1 MPGVANGL
9 RTKVRSVAVS
19 VVASAAIA
27 AAASAVPTF
36 AQGRMIVL
44 SPTAVQQGQPVH
56 VTASACTGATT
67 VLVDGKTFPAAANG
81 NVFDL
86 TTASLSPGSH
96 TVAVD
101 CGGTASEPA
110 PLTIVAAKQL
120 ATPTVVCAR
129 NASPRDGAAIALTS
143 TARTAETAAIEAAKV
158 KAKADNV
165 PYPAPEESSRLLARC
180 EKDWAWTLRLEDSL
194 SLQVADFSDWRDAD
208 ANRQVPLHLFI
219 DGIELANMTIRR
231 VSVDKATKTD
241 SLETILTFSTDAS
254 APEDR
259 VATRTALAQ
268 VLRTARSK
276 QWKFGASDMTVSIGP
291 AGGPQWPSTA
301 KIRINPYPTALTWF
315 GAFAAV
321 ALIVVIVVLAVRTP
335 LLRDGGGTN
344 APFSL
349 AKNQMAL
356 WFVVIFGSFVFV
368 TVTTGQAAAMS
379 TTALTLIGISGATGL
394 AAIAIDTRKR
404 SVETSEKQA
413 LEAERTTLQQEL
425 DGPGGLREKRKAAA
439 DSSAEAAQLDATIQA
454 KLQRLEVVTAK
465 LQSAPAP
472 QAQTSKGWLT
482 DILSDEHG
490 LSFHRLQMAAWTLAM
505 VGVFIVAVWRTFA
518 MAEFDATMLALLG
531 ISSGTYLGFKFPE
544 RDTTSDGS
552 NR

>member
-1 MPGVANGL
+1 
-9 RTKVRSVAVS
+9 
-19 VVASAAIA
+19 
-27 AAASAVPTF
+27 
-36 AQGRMIVL
+36 
-44 SPTAVQQGQPVH
+44 
-56 VTASACTGATT
+56 
-67 VLVDGKTFPAAANG
+67 
-81 NVFDL
+81 
-86 TTASLSPGSH
+86 
-96 TVAVD
+96 VAVD

-231 VSVDKATKTD
+231 VSVDKATRTD

-259 VATRTALAQ
+259 VATRSALAQ

-439 DSSAEAAQLDATIQA
+439 DGSAEAAQLDVTIQA

>member
-1 MPGVANGL
+1 M
-9 RTKVRSVAVS
+9 
-19 VVASAAIA
+19 
-27 AAASAVPTF
+27 
-36 AQGRMIVL
+36 
-44 SPTAVQQGQPVH
+44 
-56 VTASACTGATT
+56 
-67 VLVDGKTFPAAANG
+67 
-81 NVFDL
+81 
-86 TTASLSPGSH
+86 
-96 TVAVD
+96 
-101 CGGTASEPA
+101 
-110 PLTIVAAKQL
+110 
-120 ATPTVVCAR
+120 
-129 NASPRDGAAIALTS
+129 
-143 TARTAETAAIEAAKV
+143 
-158 KAKADNV
+158 
-165 PYPAPEESSRLLARC
+165 
-180 EKDWAWTLRLEDSL
+180 
-194 SLQVADFSDWRDAD
+194 
-208 ANRQVPLHLFI
+208 
-219 DGIELANMTIRR
+219 
-231 VSVDKATKTD
+231 ATKTD

-439 DSSAEAAQLDATIQA
+439 DGSAEAAQLDATIQA